1 MPLASN
7 HVAVLG
13 AGLQGACIALELA
26 DRGAKIDLYERNNIC
41 LAEASSNNEAKV
53 HLGFTYAC
61 DRTLGT
67 AQLMAR
73 GALSFEP
80 LLRRW
85 LGAALSDL
93 PTSSPTYYVVH
104 RNGLITSDDFERYAS
119 EVTALLATAA
129 ESGRSNYFG
138 RDFQRPASR
147 LSDDLLATK
156 FCRDTAVAAFS
167 TEEISIDA
175 AALAELVR
183 RRLADEPAIRCLT
196 GRKVVSVQDAGHSLI
211 VTSTANGHTNDE
223 SYDFV
228 ANALWSGRLV
238 IDEQLGLHA
247 SRAWCFR
254 FKYFLRAH
262 ANVTE
267 PIPTATIVLGR
278 FGGITCYPDGFFDL
292 SWYPAGLSAW
302 STDLSP
308 AGLPLELTDSAAAK
322 LKGAIIE
329 GLSTIVPSVAEIE
342 SSDIVVR
349 GGWIFAWG
357 NKDIDDPRSELHQ
370 RFDVGV
376 RRQGRYLTVDTGK
389 LTLAPLFATHAVNLM
404 D

>member
-104 RNGLITSDDFERYAS
+104 RDGLITSDDFERYAS
-119 EVTALLATAA
+119 QVTALLATAA

-156 FCRDTAVAAFS
+156 FCRDTAVAASS
-167 TEEISIDA
+167 TEEKRLASMRWRSPNSCGGVLPMNRQY
-175 AALAELVR
+175 AALRAVR
-183 RRLADEPAIRCLT
+183 LYRCKMPGIRSSSPRQRT
-196 GRKVVSVQDAGHSLI
+196 D
-211 VTSTANGHTNDE
+211 
-223 SYDFV
+223 
-228 ANALWSGRLV
+228 
-238 IDEQLGLHA
+238 
-247 SRAWCFR
+247 
-254 FKYFLRAH
+254 
-262 ANVTE
+262 
-267 PIPTATIVLGR
+267 IPTTRAMTSSPTR
-278 FGGITCYPDGFFDL
+278 FGV
-292 SWYPAGLSAW
+292 AGW
-302 STDLSP
+302 
-308 AGLPLELTDSAAAK
+308 
-322 LKGAIIE
+322 
-329 GLSTIVPSVAEIE
+329 
-342 SSDIVVR
+342 
-349 GGWIFAWG
+349 
-357 NKDIDDPRSELHQ
+357 
-370 RFDVGV
+370 
-376 RRQGRYLTVDTGK
+376 
-389 LTLAPLFATHAVNLM
+389 
-404 D
+404 